1 MKISNELKVGVIAVV
16 SIVVLV
22 LGFNFLKGKTF
33 FNNSTTLFGIYG
45 NVQKLAPSNPVI
57 INGLQVGTVYKIST
71 DKDMRRILVNM
82 NITKD
87 INIPK
92 NSIAIIKP
100 DLLGTP
106 SIDIKLGDEVN
117 NLKNNDT
124 VYTEASAGIFNDV
137 LKKVDPVLFEVSK
150 AVTSIDSLLNKVN
163 SVIDPRAKNNIDGT
177 LENLNKITAALLTS
191 SASLNQILNSQTG
204 ALAKTLNNANLVT
217 SNLAANND
225 KITSVLT
232 NLDKTT
238 SNLSQLDLK
247 KTLNKLDATVNDLK
261 TMTGKLDRSD
271 GTAGLLLNDPA
282 LYKNLA
288 STANKLNLLIDDIRV
303 NPKRYVS
310 ISVFGKKQKNSPLTY
325 PEVDTVNSP
334 YIIKKAP

>member
-16 SIVVLV
+16 SIVVLII
-22 LGFNFLKGKTF
+22 GFNFLKGKRF
-33 FNNSTTLFGIYG
+33 FGDNTTIYGVYG

-92 NSIAIIKP
+92 NSIAIIRP
-100 DLLGTP
+100 DLLSTP
-106 SIDIKLGDEVN
+106 SIEIKLGDDVN

-124 VYTEASAGIFNDV
+124 VFTETNAGIFNDL
-137 LKKVDPVLFEVSK
+137 LKKVDPVLYEVTK
-150 AVTSIDSLLNKVN
+150 AVSAIDSLLVKVN
-163 SVIDPRAKNNIDGT
+163 SVIDPEAKNNISGT
-177 LENLNKITAALLTS
+177 LANLNKITAALLTS
-191 SASLNQILNSQTG
+191 SASLNQLLNTQTG
-204 ALAKTLNNANLVT
+204 ALAKTLNNANSVT
-217 SNLAANND
+217 SNLAANNE
-225 KITSVLT
+225 KVTSVLT

-238 SNLSQLDLK
+238 SNLAQLDIQ
-247 KTLNKLDATVNDLK
+247 KTLTTLDATVNDLK
-261 TMTGKLDRSD
+261 GLTGKLDSNN

-288 STANKLNLLIDDIRV
+288 STANKLNLLIDDIRI

-310 ISVFGKKQKNSPLTY
+310 ISLFGKKQKPTTLTY
-325 PEVDTVNSP
+325 PVVDTVNSP
-334 YIIKKAP
+334 YIIEKAQ